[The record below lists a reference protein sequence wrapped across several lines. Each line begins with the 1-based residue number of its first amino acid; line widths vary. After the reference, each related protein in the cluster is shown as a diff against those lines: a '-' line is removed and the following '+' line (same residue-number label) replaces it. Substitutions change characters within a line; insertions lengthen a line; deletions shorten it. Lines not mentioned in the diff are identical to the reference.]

1 MLLSNS
7 KESPAF
13 RRGESQTW
21 EIPVGRG
28 HSHLDDGTLG
38 KILEGWQLAGITTSS
53 SGLPFDIFTDLDTA
67 HVGEIQRP
75 DFNSTAVPLPLSSP
89 RTQTGPNLGFFHDPP
104 FGRGGN
110 LGRNRFRGPGI
121 NNWDM
126 VLQKTVRISER
137 LGLELRTEA
146 YNLFHRTQFNQPGN
160 RTSDPG
166 TFGQSTSEVRRA
178 DGTSGARQIQFG
190 MKLTF

>member
-1 MLLSNS
+1 MADG
-7 KESPAF
+7 PA
-13 RRGESQTW
+13 
-21 EIPVGRG
+21 
-28 HSHLDDGTLG
+28 G
-38 KILEGWQLAGITTSS
+38 KILEGWQVAGIATFS

-75 DFNSTAVPLPLSSP
+75 DFSPAGIPAPVGNP
-89 RTQTGPNLGFFHDPP
+89 RTQTGPNLGFFPDPP

-110 LGRNRFRGPGI
+110 LGRNRFRGPGM

-126 VLQKTVRISER
+126 VLQKTIRISER

-146 YNLFHRTQFNQPGN
+146 YNLFNRTQFSQPGN
-160 RTSDPG
+160 LTSNPG
-166 TFGQSTSEVRRA
+166 TFGQSTSQVRRA
-178 DGTSGARQIQFG
+178 DGTSGAQQIQFG

>member
-1 MLLSNS
+1 M
-7 KESPAF
+7 
-13 RRGESQTW
+13 
-21 EIPVGRG
+21 
-28 HSHLDDGTLG
+28 
-38 KILEGWQLAGITTSS
+38 
-53 SGLPFDIFTDLDTA
+53 
-67 HVGEIQRP
+67 GEIQRA
-75 DFNSTAVPLPLSSP
+75 DFNPTAVALPLSNP
-89 RTQTGPNLGFFHDPP
+89 RTQTGPNLGFFSDPP

-126 VLQKTVRISER
+126 VLQKSIRISER

-146 YNLFHRTQFNQPGN
+146 YNLFNRTQFNQPGN

>member
-1 MLLSNS
+1 LPTAGQQ
-7 KESPAF
+7 PA
-13 RRGESQTW
+13 
-21 EIPVGRG
+21 
-28 HSHLDDGTLG
+28 H
-38 KILEGWQLAGITTSS
+38 
-53 SGLPFDIFTDLDTA
+53 TD
-67 HVGEIQRP
+67 
-75 DFNSTAVPLPLSSP
+75 
-89 RTQTGPNLGFFHDPP
+89 RTEFGFFPDPL

-126 VLQKTVRISER
+126 VLQKTIRISER
-137 LGLELRTEA
+137 LGLEFRTEA
-146 YNLFHRTQFNQPGN
+146 YNLFNRTQFNQPGN

>member
-89 RTQTGPNLGFFHDPP
+89 RTQTGPNLGFFH
-104 FGRGGN
+104 
-110 LGRNRFRGPGI
+110 
-121 NNWDM
+121 
-126 VLQKTVRISER
+126 
-137 LGLELRTEA
+137 
-146 YNLFHRTQFNQPGN
+146 RTQFNQPGN